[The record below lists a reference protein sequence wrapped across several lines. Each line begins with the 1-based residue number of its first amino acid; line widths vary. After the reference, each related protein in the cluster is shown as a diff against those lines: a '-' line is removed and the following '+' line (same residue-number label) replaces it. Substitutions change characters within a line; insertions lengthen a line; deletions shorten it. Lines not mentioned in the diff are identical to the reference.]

1 MKINCLEMCNEMLQ
15 KDVSHRIKLESDWV
29 GSRDENPFKGLLVK
43 TRALE
48 HKNNEKRN
56 VNIF

>member
-1 MKINCLEMCNEMLQ
+1 MCNEMLQ

-29 GSRDENPFKGLLVK
+29 GSSDEKPFKGLLVK
-43 TRALE
+43 TRVLE
-48 HKNNEKRN
+48 HKKSKKIN